1 MLCDDKLYNG
11 LNMYKYKSII
21 IIFVFSLLSFFAGRH
36 FESGRINGDIIMTKF
51 MDNTIVLAYIKNGNN
66 SAAINIIQASSDSL
80 LIDIAKNQK
89 KPIFRE
95 DRDLVKKWVERY
107 FLIREDIPPRNG
119 EVVDKDFSKKVS
131 ESFLM
136 ITKNQY

>member
-1 MLCDDKLYNG
+1 
-11 LNMYKYKSII
+11 
-21 IIFVFSLLSFFAGRH
+21 
-36 FESGRINGDIIMTKF
+36 MTKF

-107 FLIREDIPPRNG
+107 FLIREDIQPRNG